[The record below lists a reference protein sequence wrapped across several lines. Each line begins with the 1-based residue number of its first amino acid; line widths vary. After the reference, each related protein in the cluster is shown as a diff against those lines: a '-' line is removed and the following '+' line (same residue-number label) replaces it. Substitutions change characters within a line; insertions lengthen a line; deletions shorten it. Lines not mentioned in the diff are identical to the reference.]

1 MKRHL
6 LLLPDLPL
14 TMGEGSVV
22 ALIQIYFVL
31 RFHLLPGPLGAIFT
45 GAGLLGGLF
54 SLTAPFTI
62 EHQPSV
68 SFLFGACCL
77 LIAPIL
83 LLFFGKRLH
92 PING

>member
-22 ALIQIYFVL
+22 ALLQISFVL

-45 GAGLLGGLF
+45 GSGLLGGLF
-54 SLTAPFTI
+54 SLTAPLTI
-62 EHQPSV
+62 EHQPCHRRGRPGCPGSER
-68 SFLFGACCL
+68 C
-77 LIAPIL
+77 
-83 LLFFGKRLH
+83 RLH
-92 PING
+92 D